1 MRIITTLVLSAVLV
15 GGCASARDT
24 AIYEKA
30 GVDGQQKRA
39 DAAACTR
46 AALDTAGPRGAAFIA
61 VDRDTQLRRLKRSAQ
76 WLGDV
81 ARTNRLEVSKS

>member
-30 GVDGQQKRA
+30 GADGQQKRA

-46 AALDTAGPRGAAFIA
+46 AALDTAGPRGAAFLA
-61 VDRDTQLRRLKRSAQ
+61 VDRDTVDDCMR
-76 WLGDV
+76 
-81 ARTNRLEVSKS
+81 ARGYSEATRK